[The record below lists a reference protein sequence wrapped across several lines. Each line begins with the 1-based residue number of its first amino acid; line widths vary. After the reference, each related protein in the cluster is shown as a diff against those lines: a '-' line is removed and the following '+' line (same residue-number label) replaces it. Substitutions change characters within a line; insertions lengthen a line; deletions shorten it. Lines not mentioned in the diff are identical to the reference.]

1 MQVLGGSLKLK
12 TAFNLCCITD
22 TLAQVDRPDTFQGL
36 IMYIQNFEA
45 FFIAITILTL
55 TPGLDTALVIRNTSR
70 AGFSDGCVTSLG
82 ICSGLFVHATFSAI
96 GISAIL
102 AQSAELFQFVKMI
115 GAAYLI
121 WLGLSSLR
129 ALLASGQGLNVS
141 TTTHSAL
148 NLTRSLREGFL
159 SNVLNPKTAVFYLAF
174 LPQFINPDNSPL
186 IQSLFMAAI
195 HFVIAMVWQCGLAA
209 ALSSAKNLLK
219 NASFMKWMEGTTG
232 VVLVTLGIKLLLEK
246 ETI

>member
-1 MQVLGGSLKLK
+1 
-12 TAFNLCCITD
+12 
-22 TLAQVDRPDTFQGL
+22 
-36 IMYIQNFEA
+36 MYIQNFEA
-45 FFIAITILTL
+45 FLVAITILTL

-82 ICSGLFVHATFSAI
+82 ICSGLFVHATFSAV

-102 AQSAELFQFVKMI
+102 AQSAELFHFVKMI

-121 WLGLSSLR
+121 WLGLSSLK
-129 ALLASGQGLNVS
+129 ALLKNGQGMNISTVS
-141 TTTHSAL
+141 HGELKLS
-148 NLTRSLREGFL
+148 RSLREGFL

-174 LPQFINPDNSPL
+174 LPQFINPESSPL
-186 IQSLFMAAI
+186 FQSLFMAAV
-195 HFVIAMVWQCGLAA
+195 HFVIAMVWQCGLAG

-232 VVLVTLGIKLLLEK
+232 VVLIGLGLKLLLEK
-246 ETI
+246 ETIQ